1 MFRRQKFSVGAIVK
15 GAVAAAKGANI
26 TGKAGLKAKK
36 KKEIIDK
43 KDTLKFGLKYRKMM
57 QIQKDLNKP
66 AVEEYNKTMKQIK
79 SSPGYTG
86 KRKQDIKDE
95 LEAHSKLMSKLF
107 RKSKNLAQRYEGL
120 PDIRSRFRG
129 APGRQRKLVKGVKNP
144 FKRAEILH
152 DDLIRRFGPIRD
164 KTKFKKRDK

>member
-1 MFRRQKFSVGAIVK
+1 MFRRQKYGIGTGIK
-15 GAVAAAKGANI
+15 GAVALGKGANI

-57 QIQKDLNKP
+57 NIKKALNKP
-66 AVEEYNKTMKQIK
+66 AVEEYEKTMKEIK
-79 SSPGYTG
+79 SNPGYTG

-95 LEAHSKLMSKLF
+95 LEAHGKLMSKLF
-107 RKSKNLAQRYEGL
+107 RDSKNLAQRYEGL

-144 FKRAEILH
+144 FRRAEILQE
-152 DDLIRRFGPIRD
+152 DRIKRFGPIRG
-164 KTKFKKRDK
+164 KKK